1 MDVEDRFLRRPE
13 TSSEARFVSRSRYS
27 LAMHSTKDNYSV
39 SLDNLARPVH
49 QPKQP
54 ETIRLLRYYE
64 SRRMG
69 PSMEKGRQLRG
80 NRTKEDCVL
89 DEGAIIPPRA
99 DPQPTDIL
107 FLPLPR
113 DRSST
118 PVLNTLGC
126 RHNLYLV
133 FLVFASRPLLQL
145 LPYFFSCCRLFSL
158 VSCLE

>member
-1 MDVEDRFLRRPE
+1 MGVEDRFLRRPE

-89 DEGAIIPPRA
+89 DEGAIIPPGLT
-99 DPQPTDIL
+99 PN
-107 FLPLPR
+107 PLTFFFFHSPGIDHQLR
-113 DRSST
+113 FST
-118 PVLNTLGC
+118 HSAVATT
-126 RHNLYLV
+126 
-133 FLVFASRPLLQL
+133 SI
-145 LPYFFSCCRLFSL
+145 LFSL
-158 VSCLE
+158 SSLPARFYNFYPIFFLAVVCLA